1 MIINWSELT
10 NPFLLVMFIFPVL
23 TIIFSLVFYE
33 LTKKKLLTTGVVF
46 VFFGILTF
54 SVFNKTFIP
63 WVIIYSVFS
72 LVTVFFIEKINNN
85 FIRDNNESRRNKK

>member
-23 TIIFSLVFYE
+23 TIIFSLIFYE
-33 LTKKKLLTTGVVF
+33 LTKKKLLTTGIVF

-54 SVFNKTFIP
+54 SAFNRTFIP
-63 WVIIYSVFS
+63 WVIIYSFFS

-85 FIRDNNESRRNKK
+85 FVNNNKSRRNKK